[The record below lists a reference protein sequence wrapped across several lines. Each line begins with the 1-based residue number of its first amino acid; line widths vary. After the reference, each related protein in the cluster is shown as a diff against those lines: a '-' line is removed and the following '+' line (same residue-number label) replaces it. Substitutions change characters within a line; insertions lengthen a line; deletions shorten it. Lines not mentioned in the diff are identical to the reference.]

1 MSADKYFI
9 DTNVI
14 LYLFS
19 SDAAKADRAEAIIA
33 AGGIISVQVLNELA
47 AVTQRKL
54 RMHWN
59 ETEEILVTTR
69 ALLAIEPL
77 SIDTHELGCKIARRY
92 QLSVYDGMIAAAARQ
107 ADCTTLYSEDM
118 QHGLIIEKSLTIKN
132 PFI

>member
-19 SDAAKADRAEAIIA
+19 SDAVKADRAEAIIA

-54 RMHWN
+54 RMHWD
-59 ETEEILVTTR
+59 ETEEILATTR

-77 SIDTHELGCKIARRY
+77 SIDTHEHGCKIARRY
-92 QLSVYDGMIAAAARQ
+92 RLSVYDGMIAAAARQ